1 MFFEKAYPFLIILV
15 LFGCTSIE
23 EDVDKSCSLL
33 DSKLEQIRPELFSED
48 NGRIALSF
56 YDSIMRHETRC
67 LEGEIGIAIG
77 FDLGHYYYLQ
87 QIPDSA
93 IYFYQKAL
101 VLAESRDDHQNS
113 AALKTNLGAT
123 YLGMGYMRSAAKYF
137 MEARASMEKSN
148 LRDENYWITLINQAV
163 AHIEQEDYSYALDL
177 LDDVDTSYSNTVQ
190 FLHAL
195 NRAKIAGLM
204 KNESIFLRYIKR
216 SESMV
221 DSVTYYQN
229 IYSEVDIE
237 YSLQFDLSD
246 RLKVLWAE
254 FGDQYNDTY
263 PYFQLL
269 LQRLSLRLHNETI
282 GGEAELDRLSKE
294 VLNKGDQ
301 EERINLLSLLID
313 QARLSNSYKELITLL
328 EERQK
333 LNEEINHANSFSDL
347 KDFYEF
353 SEINKLER
361 SNQKLRREKEVLELK
376 QTNTNYFVLL
386 LVVILLLAIV
396 SIILIL
402 VERRR
407 KVAISQ
413 VKEALNKE
421 LMNQALQ
428 REDELKERL
437 SFESNR
443 NTSILAK
450 LSKFQ
455 ILKKQLDDFLK
466 DMSLDSLDLND
477 KQGLLKNAEVNLKAF
492 FSNYTDLAVLGMAN
506 SVQFVSKEQ
515 IQQQFSKELSDLEL
529 KVVELILSNFT
540 SKEIALL
547 ISKSEKTV
555 EYYRRNIRKKLNL
568 QSGDDMKIALES
580 LFFSNDSL

>member
-15 LFGCTSIE
+15 LFGCTNIE

-67 LEGEIGIAIG
+67 LEGEIGIATG
-77 FDLGHYYYLQ
+77 FDLGNYYYFQ

-101 VLAESRDDHQNS
+101 VLAESTDDHQNS

-148 LRDENYWITLINQAV
+148 QRDENYWITLINQAV
-163 AHIEQEDYSYALDL
+163 AHMEQEDYSYALDL

-195 NRAKIAGLM
+195 NRAKIAGLR

-221 DSVTYYQN
+221 DSVPYYQN
-229 IYSEVDIE
+229 VYSEVDID

-263 PYFQLL
+263 PYFKLL

-376 QTNTNYFVLL
+376 QANTNYFVLL

-407 KVAISQ
+407 KVVISQ

-421 LMNQALQ
+421 RMNQALQ

-455 ILKKQLDDFLK
+455 ILKKQIDDFLK
-466 DMSLDSLDLND
+466 DMSSSSSRLSD

-492 FSNYTDLAVLGMAN
+492 FNNYTDLAVLGMSSTA
-506 SVQFVSKEQ
+506 QIVSKEQ

-580 LFFSNDSL
+580 FFSSNDFL